1 MSKVLS
7 LIFTEDFFAGCILQN
22 SQTQLLEVEGFQLLP
37 LYFEVKNDSLIYPIS
52 KNEFETAQGRTV
64 FGNYFQQID
73 GNTTFSLYGS
83 HYALVTIITHIL
95 DRMKDKYKEAVKDY
109 HAEQP
114 IPVILILP
122 TSSSGRAKD
131 RLKDFINKRGFKIV
145 QETTLAKAIKLNYNT
160 FSKIAV
166 IDALG
171 KNDIEFSIISDNDQH
186 SETIYEFDE
195 ASEREIIAKTLFY
208 KALENSFS
216 ALIHDHAGKE
226 NELKKYIPTARE
238 WITNLKLKQEVS
250 VHLTFPDGYTGS
262 ALLTKREADDLLI
275 DTTLILNKIRT
286 LQDKVQAGVPPQ
298 RIILVGEKLHNSALL
313 TALQQQFGGDKIFQ
327 LTEEVKAIQ
336 EVAAG
341 VLLHYQK
348 QFQDSASTQIQKLIS
363 EHISKYLSISD
374 NERLKLIQIANQSG
388 IPEAQVDE
396 WINRESQ
403 KLRVVKLLGLEQIT
417 QLEEVQHPK
426 FGRVARKI
434 MKEQYLSDKYERT
447 KFFNECKA
455 ISQLDHPHIAK
466 VVSMSEENEPKLY
479 YMAEYIEGKMLSTA
493 MPLSKTNIKRY
504 AIQLLDALHYIHT
517 RNIWYKT
524 LKPKNIIIVPTDD
537 TCRLVASGLELTDNI
552 KQRQRQNIKDF
563 GLILLEMFTGKT
575 AYQAIAQVSD
585 EKWADIIKKTSTGS
599 SAETYKEVYEIIRD
613 IEEMDRVKP
622 SSTDFA
628 FPIKKMLVWLT
639 LFVGLFLAFIFLKDK
654 LLRLFSGGLSATPTN
669 VNSNLPEIKDLPNIQ
684 KRFAGK
690 LRLPNKKKIDIWLTI
705 KGLKPIEGNRAVF
718 VYAIRID
725 SAGGDVRFYR
735 ELENVGELLL
745 IDKKLKLQSPTF
757 ADWEYEQDRQGRVH
771 LKSLNIED
779 LYLD

>member
-22 SQTQLLEVEGFQLLP
+22 GQIQLLEVEGFQLLP

-83 HYALVTIITHIL
+83 HYALVTIITHLL
-95 DRMKDKYKEAVKDY
+95 DRMKDKYKALIGDY
-109 HAEQP
+109 HEGQL
-114 IPVILILP
+114 IPVILTLP
-122 TSSSGRAKD
+122 TNSSGRAKD
-131 RLKDFINKRGFKIV
+131 RLKDFINKRGFKII
-145 QETTLAKAIKLNYNT
+145 QETALSKAIKLNYNA

-171 KNDIEFSIISDNDQH
+171 KANIEFTTISDNDQY
-186 SETIYEFDE
+186 SEKIYEFDE
-195 ASEREIIAKTLFY
+195 AWEREIIAKALFY

-216 ALIHDHAGKE
+216 ALVHDEQSKE
-226 NELKKYIPTARE
+226 NELKRYIPLARE
-238 WITNLKLKQEVS
+238 WINTLKLKQEVN

-262 ALLTKREADDLLI
+262 AFLTKREADDLLI

-286 LQDKVQAGVPPQ
+286 LQDRVQAGVSSQ
-298 RIILVGEKLHNSALL
+298 RIILLGEKLHNFALL

-327 LTEEVKAIQ
+327 LTEDVKAVQ
-336 EVAAG
+336 EAAAG

-348 QFQDSASTQIQKLIS
+348 QFQDSASTQIQKLIR
-363 EHISKYLSISD
+363 EHIDKHLSVSD
-374 NERLKLIQIANQSG
+374 TKRLEFIRTASQSG
-388 IPEAQVDE
+388 ISEAQVDE

-403 KLRVVKLLGLEQIT
+403 KLRVVKILGLEQIT

-426 FGRVARKI
+426 LGRVARKI
-434 MKEQYLSDKYERT
+434 MKEQYVSDKYERT

-455 ISQLDHPHIAK
+455 ISHLDHPNIAK

-504 AIQLLDALHYIHT
+504 ALQLLDALHYIHA
-517 RNIWYKT
+517 RDIWYKT
-524 LKPKNIIIVPTDD
+524 LKPKNIIIVPTND
-537 TCRLVASGLELTDNI
+537 TCKLVASGLELTDNI

-599 SAETYKEVYEIIRD
+599 AAETYKEVDEIIRD
-613 IEEMDRVKP
+613 IEEMDKVK
-622 SSTDFA
+622 TNTTNFT
-628 FPIKKMLVWLT
+628 FPIKKMLIWLT
-639 LFVGLFLAFIFLKDK
+639 LFVGLFLAFVFLKDK
-654 LLRLFSGGLSATPTN
+654 LLHLLSYSKSPD
-669 VNSNLPEIKDLPNIQ
+669 VPQMRDLPNIQ
-684 KRFAGK
+684 KRFSGK

-705 KGLKPIEGNRAVF
+705 KGLKPVNGNKAVF

-725 SAGGDVRFYR
+725 SVGGNVRFYHER
-735 ELENVGELLL
+735 DNVGELLL
-745 IDKKLKLQSPTF
+745 VDKKLKLQGSTF
-757 ADWEYEQDRQGRVH
+757 ADWEYEQDLQGKVS

>member
-7 LIFTEDFFAGCILQN
+7 LIFTEDFFAGCILQDG
-22 SQTQLLEVEGFQLLP
+22 QIQLLEVEGFQLLP

-83 HYALVTIITHIL
+83 HYALVTIITHLL
-95 DRMKDKYKEAVKDY
+95 DRMKEKYKELTGNY
-109 HAEQP
+109 HAEQL
-114 IPVILILP
+114 IPVILTLP
-122 TSSSGRAKD
+122 INSSGRAKD

-145 QETTLAKAIKLNYNT
+145 QETSLSKAIKLNYNN

-171 KNDIEFSIISDNDQH
+171 KTYIEFATISDNDQY
-186 SETIYEFDE
+186 SEKIYEFDE
-195 ASEREIIAKTLFY
+195 AGEREIIAKALFY

-216 ALIHDHAGKE
+216 ALVHDEQSKE
-226 NELKKYIPTARE
+226 NELKRYIPIARE
-238 WITNLKLKQEVS
+238 WINTLKLKQEVN
-250 VHLTFPDGYTGS
+250 VHLTFPDGYAGS
-262 ALLTKREADDLLI
+262 AFLTKREADDLLI

-286 LQDKVQAGVPPQ
+286 LQDRVQAGVSPQ
-298 RIILVGEKLHNSALL
+298 RIILLGEKLHNFALL

-327 LTEEVKAIQ
+327 LTEDVKAVQ
-336 EVAAG
+336 EAAAG
-341 VLLHYQK
+341 VLLLYQK

-374 NERLKLIQIANQSG
+374 TKRLEWISIATKSG
-388 IPEAQVDE
+388 ISEVQVDE
-396 WINRESQ
+396 WISRESQ
-403 KLRVVKLLGLEQIT
+403 KLRVVKILGLEQIT

-426 FGRVARKI
+426 LGRVARKI
-434 MKEQYLSDKYERT
+434 MKEQYASDKYERT

-479 YMAEYIEGKMLSTA
+479 YTAEYIEGKMLSTA

-504 AIQLLDALHYIHT
+504 ALQLLDALHYIHS
-517 RNIWYKT
+517 RDIWYKT
-524 LKPKNIIIVPTDD
+524 LKPKNIIIVPTND
-537 TCRLVASGLELTDNI
+537 TCKLVASGLELTDNI

-599 SAETYKEVYEIIRD
+599 AAETYKEVYEIIRD
-613 IEEMDRVKP
+613 IEEMDKVK
-622 SSTDFA
+622 TNTTNFT
-628 FPIKKMLVWLT
+628 FPIKKILIWLT
-639 LFVGLFLAFIFLKDK
+639 LFVGLFLAFVFLKDK
-654 LLRLFSGGLSATPTN
+654 LLHLLSY
-669 VNSNLPEIKDLPNIQ
+669 SNPPDVPQMRDLPNIQ
-684 KRFAGK
+684 KRFTGK

-705 KGLKPIEGNRAVF
+705 KDLKPMNENKAVF
-718 VYAIRID
+718 VYSVRID
-725 SAGGDVRFYR
+725 SAGGDIRFYR
-735 ELENVGELLL
+735 EPEKIGELLL
-745 IDKKLKLQSPTF
+745 VDKKLKLQSPTF
-757 ADWEYEQDRQGRVH
+757 ADWEYEQDTRGKVS

>member
-7 LIFTEDFFAGCILQN
+7 LIFTEDFFAGCILQDG
-22 SQTQLLEVEGFQLLP
+22 QIQLLEVEGFQLLP
-37 LYFEVKNDSLIYPIS
+37 LYFEVKNDSLIHPIS
-52 KNEFETAQGRTV
+52 KDEFETAQGRTV

-83 HYALVTIITHIL
+83 HYALVTIITHLL
-95 DRMKDKYKEAVKDY
+95 DRMKEKYKELAGNY
-109 HAEQP
+109 HAEQL

-122 TSSSGRAKD
+122 TNSSGRAKD

-145 QETTLAKAIKLNYNT
+145 QETSLPKAIKLNYNA
-160 FSKIAV
+160 FSKILV

-171 KNDIEFSIISDNDQH
+171 KTYIEFSAISDNDQH
-186 SETIYEFDE
+186 SEKIYEFDE
-195 ASEREIIAKTLFY
+195 TKEREVIAKTLFY

-216 ALIHDHAGKE
+216 ALIHDEQGKE
-226 NELKKYIPTARE
+226 KELKSYIPTARE
-238 WITNLKLKQEVS
+238 WIHTLKLKQEVN
-250 VHLTFPDGYTGS
+250 VHLTFPDGYAGS
-262 ALLTKREADDLLI
+262 AFLTKREADELLI
-275 DTTLILNKIRT
+275 DTTLILNKIRS

-298 RIILVGEKLHNSALL
+298 RIILLGEKLHNSALL

-363 EHISKYLSISD
+363 EHINKHLSVSDTKRMEFIRTASQYGIS
-374 NERLKLIQIANQSG
+374 
-388 IPEAQVDE
+388 EAQVDE

-403 KLRVVKLLGLEQIT
+403 KLRVIKLLGLEQIT

-426 FGRVARKI
+426 LGRVARKI
-434 MKEQYLSDKYERT
+434 MKEQYASDKYERT
-447 KFFNECKA
+447 KFFNECRA
-455 ISQLDHPHIAK
+455 ISQLDHPYIAK
-466 VVSMSEENEPKLY
+466 IVSMSEENEPKLY

-504 AIQLLDALHYIHT
+504 ALQLLDALHYIHA

-524 LKPKNIIIVPTDD
+524 LKPKNIIIVPTND
-537 TCRLVASGLELTDNI
+537 TCKLVASGLELTDNI

-575 AYQAIAQVSD
+575 AYQAVAQVSD

-599 SAETYKEVYEIIRD
+599 SVETYKEVYEIIRD
-613 IEEMDRVKP
+613 IEEMDKVKP
-622 SSTDFA
+622 SNTTFT
-628 FPIKKMLVWLT
+628 FPIKKMLIWLT
-639 LFVGLFLAFIFLKDK
+639 LFVGLFLAFVFLKDK
-654 LLRLFSGGLSATPTN
+654 LLRLFATSTYESTE
-669 VNSNLPEIKDLPNIQ
+669 VPEIKDLPNIQ
-684 KRFAGK
+684 RRFTGK

-705 KGLKPIEGNRAVF
+705 NGLKPMEGNKAVF

-725 SAGGDVRFYR
+725 STAGDIRFYHER
-735 ELENVGELLL
+735 NNVGELLL
-745 IDKKLKLQSPTF
+745 VDKKLKLQSPTF
-757 ADWEYEQDRQGRVH
+757 ADWEYEQDTRGKVS